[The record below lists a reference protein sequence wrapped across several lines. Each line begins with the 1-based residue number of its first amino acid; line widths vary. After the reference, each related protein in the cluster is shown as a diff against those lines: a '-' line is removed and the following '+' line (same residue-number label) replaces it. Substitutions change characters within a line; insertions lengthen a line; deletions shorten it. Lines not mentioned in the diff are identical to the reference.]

1 MLSTLITHELK
12 NIFFSPKFTITFA
25 VVSVLLLLSVVV
37 GIDQYTNASRQY
49 ETTTQLVQQEMRE
62 ARGWMGLNNKIL
74 RMPDPMQIFV
84 SGVNNDIGRI
94 SAVNSFNGIKLMHST
109 YSDDPIYAVFRFVDF
124 SFIVTVVFSLLA
136 ILFTYDSINGESERG
151 TLQLT
156 FSNAVPRTRY
166 IIGKFIGSWF
176 GLVIP
181 LLIPMLLSLLIMLL
195 WNVAMTG
202 DDWLKLTTLYGA
214 TLLYLTFFIALGIFL
229 STMTKRSST
238 SFLFSLVIWVCL
250 VFIVPR
256 AGATIAGQIITVP
269 TVAEAEG
276 QRETFSKDRWSQYE
290 NVMQEKWKQ
299 RNAPTEGMSKEEREA
314 FREEHMWQWM
324 EEDDK
329 DRKDVQKDIDEY
341 SAKVNEDLRNKK
353 AEQERFALLL
363 SRFSPS
369 SAFQLAAMNL
379 AGTDIALKQ
388 RYEDALNT
396 YRLVFTAYKDKKQKE
411 NGGIGGIRITMD
423 SDTGVKIDT
432 GREKGVLDTSDM
444 PRFEHP
450 LHTFRDAVTP
460 AIIDFGLLGI
470 FSLGAFAGAFVRFLR
485 YDVR

>member
-1 MLSTLITHELK
+1 MISTLITHELK
-12 NIFFSPKFTITFA
+12 NIFFSPKFTVTFL
-25 VVSVLLLLSVVV
+25 VVSVLMLLSVIV
-37 GIDQYTNASRQY
+37 GVDQFDRATRQY

-62 ARGWMGLNNKIL
+62 ARGWMGLNNKVL
-74 RMPDPMQIFV
+74 RRPDPMQIFV

-94 SAVNSFNGIKLMHST
+94 SAVNSFNGIKLIHST
-109 YSDDPIYAVFRFVDF
+109 YSDDPIYAVFRSIDLA
-124 SFIVTVVFSLLA
+124 FIVTVVFSLLA
-136 ILFTYDSINGESERG
+136 ILFTYDSINGETERG

-166 IIGKFIGSWF
+166 IIAKFIGSWL

-181 LLIPMLLSLLIMLL
+181 LLIPMLLSLLVLL
-195 WNVAMTG
+195 TWNVPMNG
-202 DDWLKLTTLYGA
+202 DAWLKLMTLFGA
-214 TLLYLTFFIALGIFL
+214 AVLYLTFFISLGIFL
-229 STMTKRSST
+229 STMTKRSSV

-256 AGATIAGQIITVP
+256 AGATIAGQVIPVP
-269 TVAEAEG
+269 TVAEIEG
-276 QRETFSKDRWSQYE
+276 QQETFSKDRWSKYE
-290 NVMQEKWKQ
+290 DVMQEKWKR

-314 FREEHMWQWM
+314 FREENMWQWM

-329 DRKDVQKDIDEY
+329 DRKDVQKDIDAFA
-341 SAKVNEDLRNKK
+341 AKVNEDLRNKK
-353 AEQERFALLL
+353 AEQEQFAFTL
-363 SRFSPS
+363 SRLSPA

-379 AGTDIALKQ
+379 AGTDISLKR

-396 YRLVFTAYKDKKQKE
+396 YRPVFTAYKEKKQKE
-411 NGGIGGIRITMD
+411 NGGIGGIRISVD

-450 LHTFRDAVTP
+450 LHSYRDAVTP

-470 FSLGAFAGAFVRFLR
+470 FSLAAFAGAFMRFLR

>member
-1 MLSTLITHELK
+1 MLTTLITHELK
-12 NIFFSPKFTITFA
+12 NIFFSPKFSLTFA
-25 VVSVLLLLSVVV
+25 VVSLLLLLSVVV
-37 GIDQYTNASRQY
+37 GISQYNNAMRQY
-49 ETTTQLVQQEMRE
+49 ETTTQLVAQEMRE
-62 ARGWMGLNNKIL
+62 ARGWMALNNKVL
-74 RMPDPMQIFV
+74 RRPDPMQIFV

-94 SAVNSFNGIKLMHST
+94 SGVNSFNGIKLIHST

-124 SFIVTVVFSLLA
+124 AFIVTVVFSLLA
-136 ILFTYDSINGESERG
+136 ILFTYDSVNGEAERG

-166 IIGKFIGSWF
+166 ILGKFIGSWL
-176 GLVIP
+176 GLVTP
-181 LLIPMLLSLLIMLL
+181 LLIPMLLSLLILL
-195 WNVAMTG
+195 VWNVPMTA
-202 DDWLKLTTLYGA
+202 DHWLKLVTLFGA
-214 TLLYLTFFIALGIFL
+214 ALFYLTFFISLGILL
-229 STMTKRSST
+229 STMTKRSSV

-269 TVAEAEG
+269 TVAEIEG
-276 QRETFSKDRWSQYE
+276 QRDAFSKERWTSYE

-299 RNAPTEGMSKEEREA
+299 RNAPAAGMNKEEREA
-314 FREEHMWQWM
+314 FREANMWQWM

-329 DRKDVQKDIDEY
+329 DRKDVQKDIDEF
-341 SAKVNEDLRNKK
+341 AATVNEDLRNKK
-353 AEQERFALLL
+353 AEQERFAFML
-363 SRFSPS
+363 SRLSPA

-379 AGTDIALKQ
+379 AGTDISLKS
-388 RYEDALNT
+388 RYEDALTT
-396 YRLVFTAYKDKKQKE
+396 YRPVFTTYKDKKQKE
-411 NGGIGGIRITMD
+411 NGGMGGIRITMD

-450 LHTFRDAVTP
+450 VHTYRDAVTP
-460 AIIDFGLLGI
+460 AIVDFGLLGI
-470 FSLGAFAGAFVRFLR
+470 FSLAAFAGAFVRFLR